1 MTSRV
6 AQKVILDSSGPL
18 HKHSNKD
25 DSRIFAK
32 KLFFIQLNV
41 LKNNSMILLCFQAFF
56 ITASICHLQVT
67 KAVIE
72 TCMGTKLAS
81 FYCSV

>member
-32 KLFFIQLNV
+32 KLFFIQ
-41 LKNNSMILLCFQAFF
+41 
-56 ITASICHLQVT
+56 
-67 KAVIE
+67 
-72 TCMGTKLAS
+72 
-81 FYCSV
+81 